1 MKTKEKRFLSQVALA
16 MFVTFSG
23 VTADAR
29 EKVSLNLGWKYQ
41 AGIIGNAQSV
51 GFNDKGWQIVNLP
64 HDAQVIG
71 PFVKKGQGASNRNG
85 YRPQG
90 RGWYRKTLNYDKAW
104 QGKRIVLEFEGVY
117 RDAKVYVNGQLC
129 EGKNPNGY
137 LDFEFD
143 ITDKLQQGA
152 NVIAVSYDNAYTKS
166 SRWYNGEGIN
176 RDVWLHVLEDVHV
189 ARYGTYV
196 TTPFPAKP
204 CHS

>member
-1 MKTKEKRFLSQVALA
+1 MKTKEKKFLSQFALA
-16 MFVTFSG
+16 VLVTFSG

-41 AGIIGNAQSV
+41 AGIIENAQSV

-137 LDFEFD
+137 LDFD
-143 ITDKLQQGA
+143 PG
-152 NVIAVSYDNAYTKS
+152 
-166 SRWYNGEGIN
+166 
-176 RDVWLHVLEDVHV
+176 
-189 ARYGTYV
+189 
-196 TTPFPAKP
+196 
-204 CHS
+204 